1 MRASIYKSEVKGK
14 VRAPSSKSYTI
25 RGLMCAALAKGES
38 EIIHPLSSDDTE
50 ATVNML
56 GKVGIRV
63 HLKGDLWL
71 VIGGDF
77 HEPDTD
83 LFCGE
88 SATTLRFMT
97 AICSLIPGKC
107 CLTSAP
113 SLSKRPIKPLL
124 QALRQLDVDCAYRD
138 EDSSVVVGGGRLRG
152 GMVEL
157 PGDISSQFVSALLFI
172 SPFAEEGVIIKLNT
186 PLESKPYVLM
196 TLECLQ
202 GFGIKVKASEDLR
215 EFEVLKQTYKP
226 AKYRVEGDWS
236 SASYLLALG
245 AICGEVEVENLNP
258 KSLQGDKA
266 VLNFLRDMG
275 AGVEVNKNSVIVRKA
290 RLNAIR
296 ADLSDCIDLLPTMA
310 VLAVV
315 ADGESEFIGIDRARL
330 KESNRVSA
338 LREGLERMGI
348 KVGEERDKLTVTG
361 SMPKGS
367 IIDSKGDHRIA
378 MAFSILGSVA
388 GETIIDGAE
397 CVSKTFPEFWDVLKS
412 IGGKVEMTNQD
423 KNTVRAYNRKKAY
436 EYIVKEAKQV
446 NWDPPINSDSRLA
459 DVFDVPIGD
468 IISLKEG
475 LSDPSQKLV
484 KEFKKF
490 FIHFLEEEE
499 VSSYLV
505 EPFSD

>member
-38 EIIHPLSSDDTE
+38 GIMHPLSSDDTE
-50 ATVNML
+50 AALNVL
-56 GKVGIRV
+56 SKVGIGV
-63 HLKGDLWL
+63 HREEDLWR
-71 VIGGDF
+71 ISGGNF
-77 HEPDTD
+77 HEPDTG

-107 CLTSAP
+107 RLTSAP

-138 EDSSVVVGGGRLRG
+138 EDSSVVVEGGRLKG
-152 GMVEL
+152 GTVEL

-172 SPFAEEGVIIKLNT
+172 SPFAEEGIIIKLTT
-186 PLESKPYVLM
+186 PLESESYVLM

-202 GFGIKVKASEDLR
+202 RFGIEIKASEDLR
-215 EFEVLKQTYKP
+215 KFEVLRQAYKP
-226 AKYRVEGDWS
+226 AKYSVEGDWS

-245 AICGEVEVENLNP
+245 AVCGDVEAGNLNP
-258 KSLQGDKA
+258 RSLQGDK
-266 VLNFLRDMG
+266 VILDFLRDMG
-275 AGVEVNKNSVIVRKA
+275 AGVEVDKNSVVVRKA

-310 VLAVV
+310 ALAAV

-338 LREGLERMGI
+338 LREGLERMGV
-348 KVGEERDKLTVTG
+348 KVREERNTLTVTG
-361 SMPKGS
+361 SMPRGS
-367 IIDSKGDHRIA
+367 VIDTKGDHRIA
-378 MAFSILGSVA
+378 MAFSILGSVV

-397 CVSKTFPEFWDVLKS
+397 CVSKTFPEFWDILKS
-412 IGGKVEMTNQD
+412 IGGE
-423 KNTVRAYNRKKAY
+423 VR
-436 EYIVKEAKQV
+436 
-446 NWDPPINSDSRLA
+446 INE
-459 DVFDVPIGD
+459 
-468 IISLKEG
+468 K
-475 LSDPSQKLV
+475 
-484 KEFKKF
+484 
-490 FIHFLEEEE
+490 
-499 VSSYLV
+499 
-505 EPFSD
+505 